1 MGITG
6 TDVSK
11 SAADMVLT
19 DDNFATIRA
28 AVEEGRSIYNNIK
41 KSVLFLLSSNFGEVL
56 TMFTSI
62 IAGLAAPLQAIHI
75 LWVNLITDSLP
86 ALGLGVDN
94 KEKGIMDKAPRD
106 PNESLFAHGGMA
118 LAILYGLVI
127 GGLTLTAFLYSP
139 VKHLTDAGMAI
150 NLSGIKLMLENPD
163 ILVHA
168 QTYAFVTLAM
178 SQLFPRLWHAG
189 H

>member
-1 MGITG
+1 MIP
-6 TDVSK
+6 
-11 SAADMVLT
+11 
-19 DDNFATIRA
+19 TIR
-28 AVEEGRSIYNNIK
+28 K
-41 KSVLFLLSSNFGEVL
+41 KSVFYLSLIHIFLLSSNFGEVL

-118 LAILYGLVI
+118 LAIL
-127 GGLTLTAFLYSP
+127 
-139 VKHLTDAGMAI
+139 
-150 NLSGIKLMLENPD
+150 LSLIH
-163 ILVHA
+163 I
-168 QTYAFVTLAM
+168 
-178 SQLFPRLWHAG
+178 
-189 H
+189 